1 MNNAPLQSTDTNND
15 WLENYEGQLAI
26 DAYQTPDEIV
36 IRAPIAGVKPEDLEI
51 SITDDI
57 VHIKGER
64 KSTEETQS
72 DNFFAQECYWG
83 TFSRSYIL
91 PIAVNADKA
100 DATMTKN
107 GILVIKI
114 PKLEKSQSKTIDI
127 KTEE

>member
-1 MNNAPLQSTDTNND
+1 MNNVPLASETSND

-26 DAYQTPDEIV
+26 DAYQTPEEII

-57 VHIKGER
+57 VNIKGER
-64 KSTEETQS
+64 KSTEETES
-72 DNFFAQECYWG
+72 ENYFAQECYWG

-100 DATMTKN
+100 EATMTKN
-107 GILVIKI
+107 GVLMIKI
-114 PKLEKSQSKTIDI
+114 PKLEKSQSKTINI
-127 KTEE
+127 KAEE